1 MNQIALIGGWAVLTV
16 TGLGLMLNYKQTPG
30 EAAVAPASFPAD
42 SSIERAPDKSTLIM
56 IVHPRCPCSR
66 ASVTELSRL
75 MTRVGSRLTAHVLVV
90 VPDGTGEEWEK
101 SDLAAS
107 AAAIHGVDVRI
118 DRNGREGKL
127 FGAITSG
134 QTYLYSP
141 TGELQF
147 SGGITPSRGHQGDN
161 FGSSEIER
169 LTLSGE
175 KATDAGHSNVYGC
188 ELHDAKK

>member
-16 TGLGLMLNYKQTPG
+16 TGLGVLLNYKQTPG
-30 EAAVAPASFPAD
+30 EAAVASPSYPAGSA
-42 SSIERAPDKSTLIM
+42 IERTTDRSTLVM

-66 ASVTELSRL
+66 ASISELSRL

-90 VPDGTGEEWEK
+90 VPDGAGEEWEK
-101 SDLAAS
+101 SDLAES
-107 AAAIHGVDVRI
+107 AAAIPGVDVRI
-118 DRNGREGKL
+118 DRNGSEGKL

-141 TGELQF
+141 KGELQF
-147 SGGITPSRGHQGDN
+147 SGGLTPSRGHQGDN

-169 LTLSGE
+169 LTLSGDNGTE
-175 KATDAGHSNVYGC
+175 AGHSNVFGC